1 MNDSVSEGNQRADSA
16 ANLAAK
22 EQAAPA
28 WIMLAPELPEP
39 PKYTPQEE
47 EWAQQEGGKR
57 TMEGW
62 WILPDH
68 RVYVLEQ
75 LAHKVVLQ
83 QHELS

>member
-1 MNDSVSEGNQRADSA
+1 
-16 ANLAAK
+16 
-22 EQAAPA
+22 
-28 WIMLAPELPEP
+28 MLAPELPEP